1 MYCKAVS
8 SLVFNLVFSL
18 GSSLRIYSIN
28 SQNTMRNT
36 LKGYEKYV
44 VLWMKRW

>member
-18 GSSLRIYSIN
+18 GSSLSIYRIN
-28 SQNTMRNT
+28 SQNAMRNT
-36 LKGYEKYV
+36 LISYERC
-44 VLWMKRW
+44 LIL

>member
-18 GSSLRIYSIN
+18 GSSLRIYRIN
-28 SQNTMRNT
+28 SQNTMRYGAQNET
-36 LKGYEKYV
+36 YIED
-44 VLWMKRW
+44 

>member
-28 SQNTMRNT
+28 SQNTMRND
-36 LKGYEKYV
+36 LEKFMRNALFSV
-44 VLWMKRW
+44 